1 MLTSDVISDI
11 ITTSF
16 TVFAPNNSKLLDYL
30 KVIMNMTSKVN
41 KVDKKQLEMLISD
54 SLSLLKKDRD
64 RDIILRRY
72 GIATGSTQT
81 LEEIGK
87 DMGITRE
94 RVRQIEKAAITKI
107 RQQFKHDHQLNDNLI
122 AITNNKGGIIGFAS
136 LINELNLDGK
146 NQPHLSFLIKVNP
159 KFTFLDK
166 NDSHADMLF
175 LSDSYNENG
184 VLKLQEQLVTVISNQ
199 GKPSRFDKFAKQFD
213 SKHKQEALLELAIVS
228 TNLANLDNIWG
239 LSIWPEV
246 NPKSIR
252 DKIYLVLKKNARP
265 MHFSEISTKIS
276 ELKANPKNVTTQA
289 VHNELIKDGRF
300 VLIGRGIY
308 ALGEWGYN
316 PGTVADIIAVILRE
330 RSPLSKEDIITKVLA
345 RRQVKTTTI
354 ALNLQ
359 EKPQFIRDNND
370 MYRLKDDYEPSNTN
384 KRRGGRTKG

>member
-1 MLTSDVISDI
+1 MKKSTD
-11 ITTSF
+11 
-16 TVFAPNNSKLLDYL
+16 
-30 KVIMNMTSKVN
+30 
-41 KVDKKQLEMLISD
+41 KVDKKQLDNLIRD

-64 RDIILRRY
+64 REILLRRY

-107 RQQFKHDHQLNDNLI
+107 RQQFNHDHQLNDILI
-122 AITNNKGGIIGFAS
+122 AITNEKGGIIGFAS
-136 LINELNLDGK
+136 LMNQLDLDGK
-146 NQPHLSFLIKVNP
+146 MQPHLSFLIKINP
-159 KFTFLDK
+159 KFTFIDK
-166 NDSHADMLF
+166 NDGHADLLF

-184 VLKLQEQLVTVISNQ
+184 VRKLHEQLVTVVSEN
-199 GKPSRFDKFAKQFD
+199 GKPSRFEKFSKKLD
-213 SKHKQEALLELAIVS
+213 PKHKQEALEELALAS

-239 LSIWPEV
+239 LTIWPEV

-300 VLIGRGIY
+300 ILIGRGIY

-316 PGTVADIIAVILRE
+316 PGTVADIIEEILKE
-330 RSPLSKEDIITKVLA
+330 NSPLSKEDIITKVLA

-359 EKPQFIRDNND
+359 EKPQFIRDKKD
-370 MYRLKDDYEPSNTN
+370 LYSLKDGFSSPVS
-384 KRRGGRTKG
+384 KKRGGRSKK

>member
-1 MLTSDVISDI
+1 MKAKS
-11 ITTSF
+11 
-16 TVFAPNNSKLLDYL
+16 
-30 KVIMNMTSKVN
+30 N
-41 KVDKKQLEMLISD
+41 KVDKKLLDNLIND

-64 RDIILRRY
+64 RDILLRRY

-107 RQQFKHDHQLNDNLI
+107 RQQFNHDHQLNDILI
-122 AITNNKGGIIGFAS
+122 AITNDKGGIIGFAS
-136 LINELNLDGK
+136 LMNQLDLDGK
-146 NQPHLSFLIKVNP
+146 MQPHLSFLIKINP
-159 KFTFLDK
+159 KFTFVDK
-166 NDSHADMLF
+166 NDGHADLLF
-175 LSDSYNENG
+175 LSDIYNESG
-184 VLKLQEQLVTVISNQ
+184 VRKLHEQLVTVVSES
-199 GKPSRFDKFAKQFD
+199 GKPSRFDKF
-213 SKHKQEALLELAIVS
+213 SKKLDPKHNSAALQELALAS
-228 TNLANLDNIWG
+228 TDIANLDNTWG

-276 ELKANPKNVTTQA
+276 ELKANPKDVTTQA

-316 PGTVADIIAVILRE
+316 PGTVADIIEEILKE
-330 RSPLSKEDIITKVLA
+330 KSPLSKEDIITRVLA

-359 EKPQFIRDNND
+359 EKPQFTKDKND
-370 MYRLKDDYEPSNTN
+370 LYSLKEGFTSQKN
-384 KRRGGRTKG
+384 KRRGGEKTKK

>member
-1 MLTSDVISDI
+1 MKKS
-11 ITTSF
+11 
-16 TVFAPNNSKLLDYL
+16 P
-30 KVIMNMTSKVN
+30 N
-41 KVDKKQLEMLISD
+41 KVDKKQLDNLISD
-54 SLSLLKKDRD
+54 SLNLLKKDRD
-64 RDIILRRY
+64 RDILLRRY

-107 RQQFKHDHQLNDNLI
+107 RQQFNHDHQLNDILI
-122 AITNNKGGIIGFAS
+122 AITNEKGGIIGFAS
-136 LINELNLDGK
+136 LMNQLDLDGK
-146 NQPHLSFLIKVNP
+146 MQPHLSFLIKVNP
-159 KFTFLDK
+159 KFTFMDK
-166 NDSHADMLF
+166 NDGHADLLF

-184 VLKLQEQLVTVISNQ
+184 VRKLHEQLVTVVSEN
-199 GKPSRFDKFAKQFD
+199 GKPSRFEKFSKKLD
-213 SKHKQEALLELAIVS
+213 PKHKKEALEELALAS

-239 LSIWPEV
+239 LSVWPEV

-300 VLIGRGIY
+300 ILIGRGIY

-316 PGTVADIIAVILRE
+316 PGTVADIIEEILKE
-330 RSPLSKEDIITKVLA
+330 NSPLSKEDIITKVLA

-359 EKPQFIRDNND
+359 EKPQFIRDKKD
-370 MYRLKDDYEPSNTN
+370 LYRLKDSFSSPVS
-384 KRRGGRTKG
+384 KKRGGRSNK

>member
-330 RSPLSKEDIITKVLA
+330 ISPLNKEDIITKVLA

-359 EKPQFIRDNND
+359 EKPQFIRDKND
-370 MYRLKDDYEPSNTN
+370 MYRLKDDYESSNTN

>member
-1 MLTSDVISDI
+1 MKKSS
-11 ITTSF
+11 
-16 TVFAPNNSKLLDYL
+16 
-30 KVIMNMTSKVN
+30 N
-41 KVDKKQLEMLISD
+41 KIDKKQLGNLISD
-54 SLSLLKKDRD
+54 SLNLLKKDRD
-64 RDIILRRY
+64 RDILLRRY

-107 RQQFKHDHQLNDNLI
+107 RQQFNHDHQLNDILI
-122 AITNNKGGIIGFAS
+122 AITNEKGGIIGFAS
-136 LINELNLDGK
+136 LMNQLDLDGK
-146 NQPHLSFLIKVNP
+146 MQPHLSFLIKVNP
-159 KFTFLDK
+159 KFTFMDK
-166 NDSHADMLF
+166 NDGHADLLF

-184 VLKLQEQLVTVISNQ
+184 VRKLHEQLVTVVSEN
-199 GKPSRFDKFAKQFD
+199 GKPSRFEKFSKKLD
-213 SKHKQEALLELAIVS
+213 PKHKKEALEELALAS

-239 LSIWPEV
+239 LSVWPEV

-300 VLIGRGIY
+300 ILIGRGIY

-316 PGTVADIIAVILRE
+316 PGTVADIIEEILKE
-330 RSPLSKEDIITKVLA
+330 NSPLSKEDIITKVLA

-359 EKPQFIRDNND
+359 EKPQFIRDKKD
-370 MYRLKDDYEPSNTN
+370 LYSLKDGFSSSAS
-384 KRRGGRTKG
+384 KKRGGRSNK

>member
-1 MLTSDVISDI
+1 MKKSS
-11 ITTSF
+11 
-16 TVFAPNNSKLLDYL
+16 
-30 KVIMNMTSKVN
+30 N
-41 KVDKKQLEMLISD
+41 KVDKKQLDNLISD
-54 SLSLLKKDRD
+54 SLNLLKKDRD
-64 RDIILRRY
+64 RDILLRRY

-107 RQQFKHDHQLNDNLI
+107 RQQFNHDHQLNDILI
-122 AITNNKGGIIGFAS
+122 AITNEKGGIIGFAS
-136 LINELNLDGK
+136 LMNQLDLDGK
-146 NQPHLSFLIKVNP
+146 MQPHLSFLIKINP
-159 KFTFLDK
+159 KFTFMDK
-166 NDSHADMLF
+166 NDGHADLLF

-184 VLKLQEQLVTVISNQ
+184 VRKLHEQLVTVVSEN
-199 GKPSRFDKFAKQFD
+199 GKPSRFEKFSKKLD
-213 SKHKQEALLELAIVS
+213 PKHKKEALEELALAS

-239 LSIWPEV
+239 LSVWPEV

-316 PGTVADIIAVILRE
+316 PGTVADIIEEILKE
-330 RSPLSKEDIITKVLA
+330 NSPLSKEDIITKVLA

-359 EKPQFIRDNND
+359 EKPQFIRDKKD
-370 MYRLKDDYEPSNTN
+370 LYRLKDGFSSPVS
-384 KRRGGRTKG
+384 KKRGGRGNK

>member
-1 MLTSDVISDI
+1 MKAKSNKIDK
-11 ITTSF
+11 
-16 TVFAPNNSKLLDYL
+16 KLLD
-30 KVIMNMTSKVN
+30 N
-41 KVDKKQLEMLISD
+41 LIGD
-54 SLSLLKKDRD
+54 SLNLLKKDRD
-64 RDIILRRY
+64 KDILLRRY
-72 GIATGSTQT
+72 GMSTGKTQT

-107 RQQFKHDHQLNDNLI
+107 RQQFNHDHQLNDILV
-122 AITNNKGGIIGFAS
+122 AVTNEKGGIIGFAS
-136 LINELNLDGK
+136 LMNHLELDGK
-146 NQPHLSFLIKVNP
+146 TQPHLSFLIKVNP

-166 NDSHADMLF
+166 NDGHAELLF
-175 LSDSYNENG
+175 LSNIYNENG
-184 VLKLQEQLVTVISNQ
+184 VRKLHEQLVTVVSEA
-199 GKPSRFDKFAKQFD
+199 GKPSRFDKFSSKLD
-213 SKHKQEALLELAIVS
+213 PKHKQEALQELALAS
-228 TNLANLDNIWG
+228 TEIANLDSIWG

-252 DKIYLVLKKNARP
+252 DKIYLVLKKSARP

-289 VHNELIKDGRF
+289 VHNELIKDNRF

-316 PGTVADIIAVILRE
+316 PGTVADIIEDVLRKK
-330 RSPLSKEDIITKVLA
+330 SPQKKEDIITSVLA

-359 EKPQFIRDNND
+359 EKPQFIKDKNN
-370 MYRLKDDYEPSNTN
+370 MYSLKKDLVRN
-384 KRRGGRTKG
+384 KKSKAKQ

>member
-1 MLTSDVISDI
+1 MKKSS
-11 ITTSF
+11 
-16 TVFAPNNSKLLDYL
+16 
-30 KVIMNMTSKVN
+30 N
-41 KVDKKQLEMLISD
+41 KVDKKQLDNLISD
-54 SLSLLKKDRD
+54 SLNLLKKDRD
-64 RDIILRRY
+64 RDILLRRY

-107 RQQFKHDHQLNDNLI
+107 RQQFNHDHQLNDILI
-122 AITNNKGGIIGFAS
+122 AITNEKGGIIGFAS
-136 LINELNLDGK
+136 LMNQLDLDGK
-146 NQPHLSFLIKVNP
+146 MQPHLSFLIKVNP
-159 KFTFLDK
+159 KFTFMDK
-166 NDSHADMLF
+166 NDGHADLLF

-184 VLKLQEQLVTVISNQ
+184 VRKLHEQLVTVVSEN
-199 GKPSRFDKFAKQFD
+199 GKPSRFEKFSKKLD
-213 SKHKQEALLELAIVS
+213 PKHKKEALEELALAS

-239 LSIWPEV
+239 LSVWPEV

-300 VLIGRGIY
+300 ILIGRGIY

-316 PGTVADIIAVILRE
+316 PGTVADIIEEILKE
-330 RSPLSKEDIITKVLA
+330 NSPLSKEDIITKVLA

-359 EKPQFIRDNND
+359 EKPQFIRDKKD
-370 MYRLKDDYEPSNTN
+370 LYSLKDGFSSPVS
-384 KRRGGRTKG
+384 KKRGGRSNK

>member
-1 MLTSDVISDI
+1 MKVKSNPVDK
-11 ITTSF
+11 
-16 TVFAPNNSKLLDYL
+16 KLLD
-30 KVIMNMTSKVN
+30 N
-41 KVDKKQLEMLISD
+41 LIRD
-54 SLSLLKKDRD
+54 SLNLLKKDRD
-64 RDIILRRY
+64 RDILLRRY

-107 RQQFKHDHQLNDNLI
+107 KQQSNHDHQLNDILV
-122 AITNNKGGIIGFAS
+122 AITDSKGGIIGFAS
-136 LINELNLDGK
+136 LMNQLDLDGK
-146 NQPHLSFLIKVNP
+146 MQPHLSFLIKINP
-159 KFTFLDK
+159 KFTFIDK
-166 NDSHADMLF
+166 NDGHADLIF
-175 LSDSYNENG
+175 SSEVYSESG
-184 VLKLQEQLVTVISNQ
+184 VRKLHEQLVTVVSEN
-199 GKPSRFDKFAKQFD
+199 GKPSRFDKFTKKLD
-213 SKHKQEALLELAIVS
+213 PKHKKEALQELALAS
-228 TNLANLDNIWG
+228 TEISNLDNIWG

-276 ELKANPKNVTTQA
+276 ELKANPKEVTTQA
-289 VHNELIKDGRF
+289 VHNELIKDARF

-316 PGTVADIIAVILRE
+316 PGTVADIIEEILKE
-330 RSPLSKEDIITKVLA
+330 KSPLSKDDVITKVLA

-359 EKPQFIRDNND
+359 EKPQFVKDKND
-370 MYRLKDDYEPSNTN
+370 MYSLKPGFVTQAN
-384 KRRGGRTKG
+384 KRRRNEKAKK